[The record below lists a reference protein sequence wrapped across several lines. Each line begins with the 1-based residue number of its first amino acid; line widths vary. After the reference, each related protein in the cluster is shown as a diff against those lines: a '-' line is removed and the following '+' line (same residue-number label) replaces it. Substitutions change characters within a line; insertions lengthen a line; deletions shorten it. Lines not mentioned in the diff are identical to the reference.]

1 MTDTSAVA
9 RFCASCGNE
18 LMPRSTT
25 IQIDG
30 LTYHPR
36 CAESLSQNEAD
47 SLRAE
52 LDRLRATNAA
62 LEKALV
68 DSVAARAKRLKANGA
83 GNVDEYVAYI
93 LGQDPAEVTPYVLA
107 DAKAHHAASAALTP
121 TPAPQ
126 ERQPCA

>member
-62 LEKALV
+62 LKNTLGAIWDRCGPEHPDGCPRCIHATAL
-68 DSVAARAKRLKANGA
+68 AM
-83 GNVDEYVAYI
+83 
-93 LGQDPAEVTPYVLA
+93 
-107 DAKAHHAASAALTP
+107 AALTP

-126 ERQPCA
+126 PEIGGRGASVLGRATE